1 MGTVVFLHLGCD
13 HQFHLALLISYY
25 VYIIAEN
32 GVSGQPTR
40 LVLANQ
46 VKNALL

>member
-1 MGTVVFLHLGCD
+1 LGCD

-32 GVSGQPTR
+32 GVFGQPD
-40 LVLANQ
+40 
-46 VKNALL
+46 